1 MKLKHTENA
10 KYQNFTNSTITRRLS
25 GMNCASFGVCA
36 AATLFAISLQ
46 SAHAA
51 TLVQYDFTGD
61 TLTPTTF
68 LPGITAS
75 NFSAA
80 NTSGGAFNAANS
92 GPSGAPSYRMIG
104 VNDTVRTD
112 YFSFTTDA
120 TVTLNSVTYETFDF
134 YQNTFLSPTKY
145 AVSYTISGGGSEV
158 FVEDAAASVESG
170 GPTNNMFHTVINFAD
185 FICVPRRRR
194 GCYGQFGSRAFVQPF
209 GWPGRGGHASR
220 PPPQDYLIPCPAGF
234 SPCPPFRR
242 GTWFFIELSRE
253 KSRLRPSCNPAQP
266 RQLRDCRTPPEY
278 HPRHGR

>member
-185 FICVPRRRR
+185 FTTDQSVEWRIYGYAASNNSYAFRVDDVAVTGNLVPEPSSSLLVGLGVAGMLLVRRRR
-194 GCYGQFGSRAFVQPF
+194 
-209 GWPGRGGHASR
+209 
-220 PPPQDYLIPCPAGF
+220 
-234 SPCPPFRR
+234 
-242 GTWFFIELSRE
+242 T
-253 KSRLRPSCNPAQP
+253 
-266 RQLRDCRTPPEY
+266 T
-278 HPRHGR
+278 